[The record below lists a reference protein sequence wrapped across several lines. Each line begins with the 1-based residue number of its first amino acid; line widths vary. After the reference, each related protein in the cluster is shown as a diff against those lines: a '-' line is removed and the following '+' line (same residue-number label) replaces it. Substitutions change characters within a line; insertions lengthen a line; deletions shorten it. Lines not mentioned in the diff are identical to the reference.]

1 MLVKVSR
8 LDLVD
13 DPLLSFAMVE
23 WFVIV
28 FERKLVD
35 VLIRTFSGV
44 FRNFPADLKITI
56 GR

>member
-1 MLVKVSR
+1 VLVKVKW

-23 WFVIV
+23 GFVIV

-35 VLIRTFSGV
+35 VLIRTFSDV

-56 GR
+56 GC